1 MDTTAYFRKN
11 PRLETERLILR
22 KISPSDAADMY
33 EYACRPETS
42 RYLLWSP
49 HPYYSYT
56 SELTRFLQKEYAE
69 GRFFDFAV
77 IWKEKMK
84 MIGTAGFTSV
94 DDKNLCIE
102 VGYVLSPDYWGK
114 GIATEA
120 LGAVINFA
128 FCELGANRVEAK
140 YMAGNEA
147 SLKVMR
153 KCGMTFEGIQRGKL
167 LVKGEFRDIGVCS
180 ILKDEYFATERTN
193 LYKSC
198 NGRSLI
204 GRLFHK
210 N

>member
-1 MDTTAYFRKN
+1 
-11 PRLETERLILR
+11 
-22 KISPSDAADMY
+22 MY

-56 SELTRFLQKEYAE
+56 AELTRFLQKEYAE

-77 IWKEKMK
+77 IWKENMK
-84 MIGTAGFTSV
+84 MIGTAGFTSI
-94 DDKNLCIE
+94 DEKNRCIE
-102 VGYVLSPDYWGK
+102 VGYVLNPDYWGK

-120 LGAVINFA
+120 LTAIMNFA
-128 FCELGANRVEAK
+128 FCELEANRVEAK
-140 YMAGNEA
+140 YMVGNEV
-147 SLKVMR
+147 SLRVME
-153 KCGMTFEGIQRGKL
+153 KCGMTHEGILRGKL
-167 LVKGEFRDIGVCS
+167 LVKGKFRDVGLCS
-180 ILKDEYFATERTN
+180 ILKDEYFAIERSN

-198 NGRSLI
+198 NSRSLI